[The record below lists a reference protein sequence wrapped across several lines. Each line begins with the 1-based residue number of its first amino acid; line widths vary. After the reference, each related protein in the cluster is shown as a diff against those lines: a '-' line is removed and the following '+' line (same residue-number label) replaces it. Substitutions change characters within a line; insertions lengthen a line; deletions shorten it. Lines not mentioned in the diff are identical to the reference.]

1 MSGASAAFV
10 TTQLGGRHTHNNHN
24 IIINNINNNNNNKP
38 KNNNRPMYDMVS
50 FLGSFG
56 SQGPLS
62 C

>member
-1 MSGASAAFV
+1 MSGASAA
-10 TTQLGGRHTHNNHN
+10 LSPPNLAADTHNNHN
-24 IIINNINNNNNNKP
+24 IIINNNNNYNNYKP

-62 C
+62 CR